1 MKLHWG
7 RIVAG
12 GLLAEIALILA
23 IVPAGLKLGDKFLHY
38 TAGPGSFLFCF
49 LGAWWVCFCFLGAW
63 WVCRKKVES
72 RCVLHGILVGVV
84 AALFYIGLTRF
95 RLEPLA
101 YIIAHV
107 LKLAG
112 GALGAL
118 VAQRRREAAQSAA
131 AATPSA

>member
-49 LGAWWVCFCFLGAW
+49 LGAWWVC
-63 WVCRKKVES
+63 RKVES
-72 RCVLHGILVGVV
+72 RFVLHGILVGVV

-95 RLEPLA
+95 RPEPLA

-131 AATPSA
+131 AATPPA

>member
-49 LGAWWVCFCFLGAW
+49 LGAWWVC
-63 WVCRKKVES
+63 RKVES
-72 RCVLHGILVGVV
+72 RFVLHGILVGVV

-95 RLEPLA
+95 RPEPLA

-118 VAQRRREAAQSAA
+118 VARRRREAAQSSA

>member
-38 TAGPGSFLFCF
+38 TAGAGSFLFCF
-49 LGAWWVCFCFLGAW
+49 LGAWWVCD
-63 WVCRKKVES
+63 KVES
-72 RCVLHGILVGVV
+72 RFVLHGILVGVV
-84 AALFYIGLTRF
+84 AALFYISLTRF
-95 RLEPLA
+95 RPEPLA

-118 VAQRRREAAQSAA
+118 VAQRRREAAQSP
-131 AATPSA
+131 AATSSA

>member
-49 LGAWWVCFCFLGAW
+49 LGAWWVC
-63 WVCRKKVES
+63 RKVES
-72 RCVLHGILVGVV
+72 RFVLHGILVGVV

-95 RLEPLA
+95 RPEPLA

-118 VAQRRREAAQSAA
+118 VAQRRRGAAQSAA

>member
-23 IVPAGLKLGDKFLHY
+23 IVPAGLKLGDGFLHY

-49 LGAWWVCFCFLGAW
+49 LGAWWVCH
-63 WVCRKKVES
+63 KVDS
-72 RCVLHGILVGVV
+72 RLMLHGILVGVV

-95 RLEPLA
+95 RPEPLA
-101 YIIAHV
+101 YIIAHI
-107 LKLAG
+107 LKLGG